1 MSEVLE
7 GWITT
12 REGAALTGYSTAY
25 IRQLAIKG
33 RIEAR
38 KAGRD
43 WLIGRESL
51 LAYKRRMEAL
61 GSQKHNPWRED
72 LGRQGR
78 RRKADD

>member
-1 MSEVLE
+1 LSEVLE
-7 GWITT
+7 GWITAA
-12 REGAALTGYSTAY
+12 EAAALTGYTVPH
-25 IRQLAIKG
+25 IRRLARQG
-33 RIEAR
+33 RIEAQ
-38 KAGRD
+38 KVGRD

-51 LAYKRRMEAL
+51 LAYKRQMEAL